1 MRAPFCDRWQKKV
14 WQVRIQTEAVK
25 CSRPRPTRP
34 GRGGRTE
41 RESQTG
47 VSDNAVSKT
56 AGDRQNMAG
65 CKSKCI
71 EQSSTHR
78 GTSHRKLELWP
89 RAQFTRR
96 TAWQT
101 LQENDGAKQL
111 LETTTRGRQ
120 VLGCQRSLG
129 KTELSHG

>member
-65 CKSKCI
+65 CKSQTGGVGVDGGTERTRLHRLRRNGCAATCRCDCTK
-71 EQSSTHR
+71 QNRTSTESFR
-78 GTSHRKLELWP
+78 QTGPLRLEALKQKTSVH
-89 RAQFTRR
+89 A
-96 TAWQT
+96 
-101 LQENDGAKQL
+101 
-111 LETTTRGRQ
+111 
-120 VLGCQRSLG
+120 RSFL
-129 KTELSHG
+129 